1 MTGGQSKNATDR
13 LTLTRAREWR
23 YGEPAAERIATE
35 IFDAIDDSRDQDR
48 AAGARAAARIAL
60 LSSLGRRI
68 DRIVVRLG
76 ALIVIVAGV
85 LFATL
90 QRRVALQVRRGE
102 LRLGWPGSPG

>member
-1 MTGGQSKNATDR
+1 M
-13 LTLTRAREWR
+13 
-23 YGEPAAERIATE
+23 
-35 IFDAIDDSRDQDR
+35 
-48 AAGARAAARIAL
+48 
-60 LSSLGRRI
+60 SSLGRRI